1 MDGISVVTL
10 GIVGMLGLASLLAP
24 CVGAVVSSL
33 GKWRC
38 CPILPATPV
47 WFCSLLVLGKHDFHS
62 LLDSHDELRK
72 IISEIAQKR
81 LVKGN

>member
-1 MDGISVVTL
+1 M
-10 GIVGMLGLASLLAP
+10 
-24 CVGAVVSSL
+24 
-33 GKWRC
+33 
-38 CPILPATPV
+38 

-72 IISEIAQKR
+72 IISETAQKR